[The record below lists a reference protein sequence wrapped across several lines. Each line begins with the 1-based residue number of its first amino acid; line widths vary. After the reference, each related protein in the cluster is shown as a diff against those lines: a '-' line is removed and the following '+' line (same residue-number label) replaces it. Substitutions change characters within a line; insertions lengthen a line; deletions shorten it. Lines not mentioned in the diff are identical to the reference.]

1 MEFYDFLCILLYERA
16 FHFQDPRRASAA
28 STASAAATLPHRL
41 KMAYPPS
48 LASATGLSS
57 HRPNVEL
64 KHTGGSNCRLHISTA
79 SAASVKSGLRPDTT
93 SSLSSNS
100 ISETQFDSP
109 SAAGSSSS
117 AASRTSAASTIQPHQ
132 TASAAAS
139 NNTVRRNLKPKLTTF
154 CSPEAQIME
163 SPMVARKSPQIEMS
177 QSGNPAAVVNLAS
190 PHETTSILMNK

>member
-1 MEFYDFLCILLYERA
+1 MQFYDFLCILLYERS

-41 KMAYPPS
+41 KMAYPPN
-48 LASATGLSS
+48 LASAS

-79 SAASVKSGLRPDTT
+79 ASAASVKSGLRPDAT

-117 AASRTSAASTIQPHQ
+117 AASTTSAASTIQPHSQ
-132 TASAAAS
+132 LAAAAS

-177 QSGNPAAVVNLAS
+177 QSGNPAAVNLAS